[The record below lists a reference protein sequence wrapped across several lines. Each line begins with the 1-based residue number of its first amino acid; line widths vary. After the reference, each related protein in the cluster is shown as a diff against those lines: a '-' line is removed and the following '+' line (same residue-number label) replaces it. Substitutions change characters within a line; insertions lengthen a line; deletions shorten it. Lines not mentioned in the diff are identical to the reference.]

1 MALCLILLRLFRA
14 PVLALLLALAVLG
27 PVRAAA
33 EEVRMT
39 IDIARGSAAQALAE
53 GNAELALTLADG
65 VLLGAPGDVP
75 ALLIKS
81 RALRDLGR
89 SGEAAGAAKLAFS
102 TTDDARERYFAALLT
117 GRARATGGTPG
128 MAQLWL
134 RRAAHI
140 APEEELRALAVSDFR
155 KVRSV
160 TPWRLSLNMAVAPSD
175 NLNGA
180 PKSNTFTFGGLSFVN
195 PSAVPL
201 SGERFVFGA
210 DTLYRLPL
218 SETRRLNFGAG
229 VEVQRVR
236 FSQEARNKVPG
247 IRDADYRQ
255 DALVL
260 SLGYEVRDPE
270 GRWLAHSKASVARHW
285 LGGVLYSD
293 SARLDLSY
301 GRALASGLQGGIRLG
316 VEDETRHDAGV
327 RDAQTREIGLS
338 LTRRFAV
345 ASLRLDLS
353 AADTASESRLI
364 ARETARAALSLAAGK
379 PVKGM
384 LPRATLAWEVA
395 DYDLGPSD
403 FWVDPRRDTELSLS
417 LDVLLP
423 GIDYYGFAPEIGV
436 SFRDRSSNYSVYETQ
451 GTDLRLGLKSVF

>member
-1 MALCLILLRLFRA
+1 MGQRLIFARVFR
-14 PVLALLLALAVLG
+14 VLALVLFLTPALIG
-27 PVRAAA
+27 PMRAGAD
-33 EEVRMT
+33 EVRMT
-39 IDIARGSAAQALAE
+39 IDTARGAAAQALAD
-53 GNAELALTLADG
+53 GNSALALMLADG

-102 TTDDARERYFAALLT
+102 TTKDDRERYFAALLT

-140 APEEELRALAVSDFR
+140 APEEPLRALAVNDFR

-160 TPWRLSLNMAVAPSD
+160 TPWRLSLNMAVEPSD

-180 PKSNTFTFGGLSFVN
+180 PKTNTFAFAGLSFIN

-201 SGERFVFGA
+201 SGKRFFLGA
-210 DTLYRLPL
+210 DYLYRLPL

-236 FSQEARNKVPG
+236 FSDDARDKVPG
-247 IRDADYRQ
+247 IRDADYRH

-260 SLGYEVRDPE
+260 SLGYEVRDAE
-270 GRWLAHSKASVARHW
+270 GRWLAQSKASVARHW

-293 SARLDLSY
+293 AARLDLSY
-301 GRALASGLQGGIRLG
+301 GRVLSPGWQAGVRLG
-316 VEDETRHDAGV
+316 FEDETRHDAGL
-327 RDAQTREIGLS
+327 RDARTSEVSLS
-338 LTRRFAV
+338 LTRRFAA

-364 ARETARAALSLAAGK
+364 ARESARAALSLGMGK

-384 LPRATLAWEVA
+384 LPRVTMAWEVS
-395 DYDLGPSD
+395 DYDEGPSG
-403 FWVDPRRDTELSLS
+403 FWVDPRRDEELSLS
-417 LDVLLP
+417 VDVLLP
-423 GIDYYGFAPEIGV
+423 ELDYYGFAPEIGV
-436 SFRDRSSNYSVYETQ
+436 SFRDRSSNYTVYETR
-451 GTDLRLGLKSVF
+451 GTDLHLGLKSVF